1 MNVSSQIEQNTSEQ
15 FLSPLDMAIDEA
27 KLAKLQIES
36 GDKSDKPGPYK
47 IDSRRLL
54 LVNREIELLE
64 AKLKKVR
71 CQLISKYL
79 LIHQIDLVSADRSG
93 IGHQWLMGENWIDCG
108 SS

>member
-1 MNVSSQIEQNTSEQ
+1 MNVSSLIEENTSAP
-15 FLSPLDMAIDEA
+15 LLARLDMAIDQS

-36 GDKSDKPGPYK
+36 GDNSDKPGSYE

-79 LIHQIDLVSADRSG
+79 LIHQIDQVSADRSG